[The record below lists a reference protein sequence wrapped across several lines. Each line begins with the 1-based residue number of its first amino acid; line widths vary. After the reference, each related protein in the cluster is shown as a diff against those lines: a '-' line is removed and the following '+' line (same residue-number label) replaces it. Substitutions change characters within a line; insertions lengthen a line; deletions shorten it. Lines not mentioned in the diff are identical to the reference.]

1 MKKHLTGLIKKFG
14 DHYVSL
20 CLELNVSSQGE
31 SIEEAKRMLEE
42 ACEEYLSYM
51 NDEGLQD
58 QMKSVPLEILHEF
71 LVEDVDVIRPSQD
84 WTYSESLSFE
94 VLANA

>member
-1 MKKHLTGLIKKFG
+1 MERHLTGLIKKSG
-14 DHYVSL
+14 DYYVAL

-51 NDEGLQD
+51 YDEGLQD

-71 LVEDVDVIRPSQD
+71 FVEDVDVIRPSQD